1 MNRRSISF
9 SLLLVTSLFLASC
22 SGNKSKEDPVN
33 TDLVNIPDG
42 NAEKGSSP
50 VMTFAENK
58 HDFGTVTEGEKVSY
72 SFKFKN
78 TGGSDLVISSARGSC
93 GCTVPDYPKEP
104 IKQDQEG
111 VVHVTFD
118 SNGKEGINH
127 KEVTIVTNAQP
138 NTKVLEITVNV
149 MKAEDKPDANK

>member
-1 MNRRSISF
+1 MNNKLF
-9 SLLLVTSLFLASC
+9 SYGVLLFSAVLLISC
-22 SGNKSKEDPVN
+22 SGSKPKEDPIN

-50 VMTFAENK
+50 VMTFAESS
-58 HDFGTVTEGEKVSY
+58 HDFGTVTESEKVSY

-104 IKQDQEG
+104 IKQNAEG

-118 SNGKEGINH
+118 SNGKVGINH
-127 KEVTIVTNAQP
+127 KEVTVVTNAQP
-138 NTKVLEITVNV
+138 NTKVLQITVNV
-149 MKAEDKPDANK
+149 MKAEDK

>member
-1 MNRRSISF
+1 MKLKLISF
-9 SLLLVTSLFLASC
+9 SLLCFSSLVIYSC
-22 SGNKSKEDPVN
+22 SGSKSKEDPIN

-50 VMTFAENK
+50 VMTFGESD

-104 IKQDQEG
+104 IKQNGEG
-111 VVHVTFD
+111 IVHVTFD

-127 KEVTIVTNAQP
+127 KEVTVVTNAQP
-138 NTKVLEITVNV
+138 NTKVLQITVNV
-149 MKAEDKPDANK
+149 MKAEDK